1 MCSESGASEPYPPPW
16 VRVGAYSGYRIH
28 LDMRDSQQHRAARP
42 PSSTRTAEPLAV
54 AGVCVPAAV
63 VDGPPRRDAR
73 LYTAAWIHDPGGV
86 SGWVEPR
93 CRTTRG
99 ADLRGVPRCCA
110 RRYPASRGQAGA
122 RPAALRRAAR
132 GAAARGSRTAVP
144 PYCRIAAAV
153 PGRIARASL
162 AGGPPTCRTAV
173 GCRRHATLPAHAARA
188 PHSTSSRVEPRCRT
202 TRGAEPAS
210 RAALLHK
217 AVSREPGASRRP
229 TRCTATSCARA
240 TRSCHDR
247 GPAIHGIVA
256 AVPPYCRSGD
266 LPFCR
271 IAVLP
276 GAAATHEPVLSRR
289 TVRRTAAG
297 STHGSRGPVVTGSTP
312 SVAPLPCCSRI
323 LTSTP
328 FCGMA
333 VCCIAELAAPCL
345 AASRGQHGRR
355 APTRRTAA
363 GGARESQRAPRDT
376 SSSGRTS
383 M

>member
-1 MCSESGASEPYPPPW
+1 MALPSRRIAAEYAVRRHWCPAVLPYLQVLPCSRSVALPFCSILPYCRCRASTGSWAKPRCRATRGAGPAS
-16 VRVGAYSGYRIH
+16 I
-28 LDMRDSQQHRAARP
+28 AARP
-42 PSSTRTAEPLAV
+42 HEAVSRKSGGKQAPGPLPCGRHA
-54 AGVCVPAAV
+54 
-63 VDGPPRRDAR
+63 PP
-73 LYTAAWIHDPGGV
+73 Y
-86 SGWVEPR
+86 
-93 CRTTRG
+93 CRS
-99 ADLRGVPRCCA
+99 A
-110 RRYPASRGQAGA
+110 
-122 RPAALRRAAR
+122 
-132 GAAARGSRTAVP
+132 AVP

-162 AGGPPTCRTAV
+162 AGGPPTSRTAV

-188 PHSTSSRVEPRCRT
+188 PHRTSSRVEPRCRT

-210 RAALLHK
+210 RAAF
-217 AVSREPGASRRP
+217 AQGCIPRAGGASRRT
-229 TRCTATSCARA
+229 TRCTAASCARA

-266 LPFCR
+266 LPSCR

-276 GAAATHEPVLSRR
+276 GAAATHGPVLSRR
-289 TVRRTAAG
+289 TARRTAAG

-312 SVAPLPCCSRI
+312 SVAQLPCRSRV

-333 VCCIAELAAPCL
+333 VCRIAEVAAPCL